1 MLTNVV
7 NNALMDAHTSLNT
20 ADQKHYTPFAYLP
33 TGVIYLAQ
41 REAPP
46 VSSNTLPNRVVTSIK
61 ALCANQLSS
70 RKVGFS
76 RGNVGMKYA
85 DYYELFFN
93 IQELMKFAVDGVI
106 SKIRTSKAAR

>member
-1 MLTNVV
+1 MLT
-7 NNALMDAHTSLNT
+7 TSLNT
-20 ADQKHYTPFAYLP
+20 AGPEALHPVAFTYPLVSF
-33 TGVIYLAQ
+33 YLAQ

-76 RGNVGMKYA
+76 RGNVGMK
-85 DYYELFFN
+85 
-93 IQELMKFAVDGVI
+93 
-106 SKIRTSKAAR
+106 IRRLL